1 MSVVFTIAKRD
12 IKSYFASPKG
22 GAILFFFLI
31 LMGSFF
37 QNFVVS
43 YLEYEQRASTM
54 GGQAPTL
61 EQLLRAFFYN
71 LNFILVLIVPAV
83 TMASFSEEKR
93 NSSLRL
99 LQTAP
104 VKAIEI
110 VLGKFIATAGVM
122 GIVLLAASV
131 YPLFLVKYGNP
142 DGGVIIASFLG
153 MFLLMCS
160 QLAFGLWISSM
171 TNNQFMAFLFTMFG
185 LFLLLVL
192 NWLAPSLSGGGVA
205 EKIIKYIASTD
216 HLDVFLKGMIS
227 VSNLAYFLCFTALF
241 LFLTNVSLDSERWR

>member
-1 MSVVFTIAKRD
+1 MSAVFTIAKRD

-43 YLEYEQRASTM
+43 YVEYEQRAAM
-54 GGQAPTL
+54 QGGQAPTL

-104 VKAIEI
+104 VKALEI
-110 VLGKFIATAGVM
+110 VLGKFVATAGMM
-122 GIVLLAASV
+122 GIVLVAASV
-131 YPLFLVKYGNP
+131 YPLYLVLFGNP
-142 DGGVIIASFLG
+142 DSGVIVTSLLG

-160 QLAFGLWISSM
+160 QLAFGLWVSSM

-192 NWLAPSLSGGGVA
+192 NWLAPTLSGGGSLETV
-205 EKIIKYIASTD
+205 IKYIASTD
-216 HLDVFLKGMIS
+216 HLDSFLKGMLT
-227 VSNLAYFLCFTALF
+227 VSHVAYFLCFTALF

>member
-1 MSVVFTIAKRD
+1 MSAIFTIAKRD
-12 IKSYFASPKG
+12 IKSYFTSPKG
-22 GAILFFFLI
+22 GAILFFFLL
-31 LMGSFF
+31 LMGAFF

-43 YLEYEQRASTM
+43 YVEFQQRSAQM

-93 NSSLRL
+93 NASIRL
-99 LQTAP
+99 LQTSP
-104 VKAIEI
+104 VTATEI
-110 VLGKFIATAGVM
+110 VMGKFFATAGMM
-122 GIVLLAASV
+122 GIVLAAASV
-131 YPLFLVKYGNP
+131 YPLYLAKYGNP
-142 DGGVIIASFLG
+142 DAGVIAASLLG

-192 NWLAPSLSGGGVA
+192 NWLAPSMTGGGTA
-205 EKIIKYIASTD
+205 ESVIKYIASTD
-216 HLDVFLKGMIS
+216 HLDVFLKGMLS
-227 VSNLAYFLCFTALF
+227 VSHVAYFLCFTALF

>member
-1 MSVVFTIAKRD
+1 MSAVFTIAKRD

-43 YLEYEQRASTM
+43 YVEYEQRAAM
-54 GGQAPTL
+54 QGGQAPTL

-99 LQTAP
+99 LQTSP

-110 VLGKFIATAGVM
+110 VLGKFVATAGMM

-131 YPLFLVKYGNP
+131 YPFYLVLFGNP
-142 DGGVIIASFLG
+142 DGGVIATSLLG

-160 QLAFGLWISSM
+160 QLAFGLWVSSM

-192 NWLAPSLSGGGVA
+192 NWLAPTLSGGGSL
-205 EKIIKYIASTD
+205 ETIIKYIASTD
-216 HLDVFLKGMIS
+216 HLDSFLKGMIS
-227 VSNLAYFLCFTALF
+227 VSHVSYFICFTALF
-241 LFLTNVSLDSERWR
+241 IFLTNVSLDSERWR

>member
-1 MSVVFTIAKRD
+1 MSAVFTIAKRD
-12 IKSYFASPKG
+12 MKSYFASPKG

-43 YLEYEQRASTM
+43 YVEYEQRAAAM

-99 LQTAP
+99 LQTSP
-104 VKAIEI
+104 VKPIEI
-110 VLGKFIATAGVM
+110 VLGKFVATAGMM
-122 GIVLLAASV
+122 GIVLLASSV
-131 YPLFLVKYGNP
+131 YPLYLAMFGNP
-142 DGGVIIASFLG
+142 DSGVITASLIG

-160 QLAFGLWISSM
+160 QLAFGLWVSSM

-185 LFLLLVL
+185 LFMLLVL
-192 NWLAPSLSGGGVA
+192 NWLAPTLSGGGTA
-205 EKIIKYIASTD
+205 EKIIKYVASTD
-216 HLDVFLKGMIS
+216 HLDSFLKGMIS
-227 VSNLAYFLCFTALF
+227 VSHVSYFLCFTALF
-241 LFLTNVSLDSERWR
+241 IFLTNVSLDSERWR

>member
-43 YLEYEQRASTM
+43 YIEYEQRASSM

-142 DGGVIIASFLG
+142 DGGVIIASLLG

>member
-37 QNFVVS
+37 QNFVVT
-43 YLEYEQRASTM
+43 YIEYEQRASAM
-54 GGQAPTL
+54 SGQAPTL

-122 GIVLLAASV
+122 GIVLLASSV

-142 DGGVIIASFLG
+142 DVGVIIASLLG

-160 QLAFGLWISSM
+160 QLSFGLWISSM

-227 VSNLAYFLCFTALF
+227 VSNLSYFLCFTALF

>member
-43 YLEYEQRASTM
+43 YIEYEQRASTM

-142 DGGVIIASFLG
+142 DGGVIIASLLG